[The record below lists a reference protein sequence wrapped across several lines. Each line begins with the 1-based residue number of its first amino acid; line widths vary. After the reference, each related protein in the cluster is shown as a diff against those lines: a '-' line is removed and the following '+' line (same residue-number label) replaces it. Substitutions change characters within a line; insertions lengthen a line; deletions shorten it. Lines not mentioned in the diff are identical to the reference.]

1 MNYLSVDNLGKN
13 YGERILFEGLN
24 FGLNQGDKMA
34 LIANNGTGKS
44 SMIKIIAGKDQQD
57 EGTVTIRK
65 NLKVGYLSQDP
76 DFDFNLTV
84 EELIKTNK
92 SEVSLLIKQYEEALI
107 AQSENDNSQNQN
119 NLENLT
125 DLMNEKNAWDYER
138 RIKQILSKFNIVD
151 LDQKVEGLSGGQ
163 KKRLSLA
170 LLLIDEPDLLLLDEP
185 TNHLDI
191 DMIEWLE
198 KFLQQQKIT
207 LLMVTHDRYFLDRV
221 CNQILELEDGDL
233 FHHKGNYNYFL
244 EKREERVAAMDTE
257 VSKANKLMKK
267 ELDWMRRQPKAR
279 TTKSKARISNFDNIK
294 QKAQSKGIKQ
304 EIVLD
309 VKMNRIGGK
318 ILELKKVHK
327 SYGDLKILDGFDYTF
342 NKGDRIGIIGKNG
355 VGKTTFLNLL
365 TQLETADSGK
375 INVGETIIYGYF
387 SQEGIQI
394 KDDKRVIDVLK
405 DIAEV
410 IEMADG
416 KKLTASQLL
425 TYFMFPP
432 KSQHT
437 FVSKLSGGEKR
448 RLYLLTVLIK
458 NPNFLILDEPTN
470 DLDLLTLNK
479 LEEFLSQF
487 QGCLII
493 VSHDRYFMDKLCNHL
508 FIFEGEGKIKD
519 VYTSYSEYRKNK
531 IEEDNP
537 KKKVESKAEEKAPKR
552 NNKVSFKDKFE
563 YDQLEKDIATLESRK
578 KELEVEITKE
588 NLSFDAINQLSD
600 ELGTLM
606 STLDENS
613 MRWLELDELING

>member
-57 EGTVTIRK
+57 EGSVTIRK

-76 DFDFNLTV
+76 AFDFNLTV

-244 EKREERVAAMDTE
+244 EKREERVAAIDTE

-537 KKKVESKAEEKAPKR
+537 KKKVESKAEEKAPKK

-613 MRWLELDELING
+613 MRWLELDELINE